1 MHAICAPQSPAY
13 RSGAAYSLHPCR
25 LHALRSM
32 PERRALA
39 ATPPTTSSSLRPV
52 NDRALSTASH
62 TMANA
67 VSCSEY
73 DAAPG
78 PRSAATRFA
87 AESSPDRDTSL
98 PFTVYGRGAYGGS
111 PPPSA
116 ASLASDSIRLPHGD
130 GYPRDRPNWS
140 NICPRVMS
148 SVSPNTRHLRD
159 RPGATRH
166 ELAAVLGCSE
176 QTVQR
181 RLEHNN
187 VRGGKP
193 IPGTRVL
200 QTSAMVAEWA
210 SAAGLYLYD
219 KRVWHKD
226 PAWMSCRWHTVSYR
240 AVDEYEHVLVFWNPG
255 ITEYD
260 RGRLTASEWREWGSR
275 GVWNIRS
282 VARNSRHEAEF
293 PEELARR
300 VVRLFSPPGGTVLDP
315 FVGTGTTTAVAA
327 MEGRRWV
334 GIERNRRHADMASAR
349 TRSLLPGA
357 PPPGGEEPGRPPGRP
372 E

>member
-1 MHAICAPQSPAY
+1 MSAPPPIVLTAPAPWPPVAGDDAGAGGAGRSP
-13 RSGAAYSLHPCR
+13 GPVPCR
-25 LHALRSM
+25 IICGDARDVMRQMPAASVDLSFWSPPYFVGKSYERDLDFDGWRSM
-32 PERRALA
+32 VADVVGQHARVVKPGGFMV
-39 ATPPTTSSSLRPV
+39 V
-52 NDRALSTASH
+52 NIADILCFVDH
-62 TMANA
+62 EM
-67 VSCSEY
+67 
-73 DAAPG
+73 
-78 PRSAATRFA
+78 PRIQA
-87 AESSPDRDTSL
+87 D
-98 PFTVYGRGAYGGS
+98 
-111 PPPSA
+111 
-116 ASLASDSIRLPHGD
+116 
-130 GYPRDRPNWS
+130 
-140 NICPRVMS
+140 
-148 SVSPNTRHLRD
+148 SVSRKRVPVTREDVEGALRD

-166 ELAAVLGCSE
+166 ELAAILGCSE

-210 SAAGLYLYD
+210 SEAGLYLYD

-357 PPPGGEEPGRPPGRP
+357 PPSGGGEPGRPPCRP